1 MTAQHTI
8 SIYEILYP
16 VIKSEAKTKEL
27 VASIE
32 KVVDQKFEDKKDS
45 FATKLDLKEEIGL
58 VRKEIAESKADIIK
72 WMFIFWVGQMAVT
85 FGFIL
90 LFLKK

>member
-32 KVVDQKFEDKKDS
+32 KVVDQKFEDNKNLL
-45 FATKLDLKEEIGL
+45 ATKEDIANLRTEMKEMKSEM
-58 VRKEIAESKADIIK
+58 IK

>member
-27 VASIE
+27 V
-32 KVVDQKFEDKKDS
+32 
-45 FATKLDLKEEIGL
+45 
-58 VRKEIAESKADIIK
+58 
-72 WMFIFWVGQMAVT
+72 
-85 FGFIL
+85 GFYREGSGSEV
-90 LFLKK
+90 

>member
-32 KVVDQKFEDKKDS
+32 KVVDQKFDDNKNLL
-45 FATKLDLKEEIGL
+45 ATKEDIANLRTETKEMKSEM
-58 VRKEIAESKADIIK
+58 IK

>member
-32 KVVDQKFEDKKDS
+32 KVVDQKFDDNKNLL
-45 FATKLDLKEEIGL
+45 ATKEDIANLRTEMKEMKSEM
-58 VRKEIAESKADIIK
+58 IK